1 MLIKTVRD
9 SMDFTDSIWFDYFE
23 NNTQLQALIE
33 QGILSNKDLVIASS
47 RVDRA
52 LAELR
57 VIQPNRL
64 PTVDIN
70 AQGKRQKIN
79 EASQTFLS
87 SEALSNEYTASL
99 GLRWEIDL
107 WGSLRNQVQFSRA
120 QLESSQAN
128 LKICPN
134 VDCFTNS
141 KDLVEHYAHSRS
153 DKPIGR
159 A

>member
-1 MLIKTVRD
+1 MVFNLTYFSMHRLFTISLILITGMVLCSCATSVKQKELQTIAIPDGNWQSESSSQYTDKD
-9 SMDFTDSIWFDYFE
+9 SHDIINLTDSIWFDYFE
-23 NNTQLQALIE
+23 NNTQLQSLIK

-87 SEALSNEYTASL
+87 SD
-99 GLRWEIDL
+99 GP
-107 WGSLRNQVQFSRA
+107 
-120 QLESSQAN
+120 
-128 LKICPN
+128 K
-134 VDCFTNS
+134 
-141 KDLVEHYAHSRS
+141 
-153 DKPIGR
+153 
-159 A
+159 